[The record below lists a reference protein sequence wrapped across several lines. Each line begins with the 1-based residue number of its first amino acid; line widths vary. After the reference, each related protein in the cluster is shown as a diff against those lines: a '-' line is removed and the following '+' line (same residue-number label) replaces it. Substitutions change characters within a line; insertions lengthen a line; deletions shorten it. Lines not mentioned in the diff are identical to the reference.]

1 MQKDTPTKEELRVR
15 KKIFHKQNHMLDSN
29 SGTFILL
36 ETINHLLVVLE
47 RKGICSVLSK
57 HT

>member
-15 KKIFHKQNHMLDSN
+15 EKIFNKQNHMLDSN

-36 ETINHLLVVLE
+36 ETNNHL
-47 RKGICSVLSK
+47 C
-57 HT
+57 